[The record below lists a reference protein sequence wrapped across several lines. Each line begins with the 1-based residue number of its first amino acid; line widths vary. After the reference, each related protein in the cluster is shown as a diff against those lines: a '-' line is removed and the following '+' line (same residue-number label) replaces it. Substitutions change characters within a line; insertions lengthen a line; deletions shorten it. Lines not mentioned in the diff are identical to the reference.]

1 VTEGTGHVIDP
12 AGDAR
17 RTLQDA
23 VTSHGPEVLSDATV
37 MDHLCRTQLAA
48 LPGESILIV
57 SAARADVPALLR
69 DAIPQFG
76 NYGAIQ
82 SVASTLAQA
91 SDLDGAASLWV
102 VREFA
107 RALGLIA
114 PGGTQAMP
122 RPAPGGTGAEA
133 SGGAVAAGA
142 AGAGAAVTAGMG
154 AGPGGTGAASG
165 GGIGVPGGP
174 ELAPGMAGGPQP
186 GMAGGPQPGMGGGPQ
201 PGMGGGPEPGMAGG
215 PQPGMGGAPQ
225 PAGGPAARGSSG
237 SKLFTRNTV
246 GIAAAIALVAGY
258 LGVAAVAHLSPFPA
272 KTVAATSSQS
282 ASTGPS
288 TSPATTPATT
298 PATSPAAS
306 PTSDYEVLLSKIP
319 AAVQGRDNC
328 HLTGT
333 QYGATAVSQCSR
345 LNFPA
350 GTIIYYLYPSQAALS
365 AGLRTFL
372 AGVHFHKQRE
382 CTTGND
388 FTDFLTE
395 CQTEFHNQT
404 PFMTGSIAEYTSTS
418 NAPIIAST
426 DNQQNVMA
434 VLVGTNPG
442 DLLSYWKQLT
452 WIKD

>member
-1 VTEGTGHVIDP
+1 MGRSFVTEGTGHVIDP

-17 RTLQDA
+17 RVLQDA
-23 VTSHGPEVLSDATV
+23 VASHGPEVLSDATV
-37 MDHLCRTQLAA
+37 MDHLSRTQLAA

-82 SVASTLAQA
+82 SVATTLAQA

-114 PGGTQAMP
+114 PGGTQSMP
-122 RPAPGGTGAEA
+122 RPAPAGPGAEA
-133 SGGAVAAGA
+133 PRGAVATGEVGAAAAATAGMS
-142 AGAGAAVTAGMG
+142 AGAG
-154 AGPGGTGAASG
+154 GT
-165 GGIGVPGGP
+165 GVPGGP

-201 PGMGGGPEPGMAGG
+201 PGMAGG
-215 PQPGMGGAPQ
+215 PQ
-225 PAGGPAARGSSG
+225 PAGGPPARGSSG

-288 TSPATTPATT
+288 TSPATTPATS

-345 LNFPA
+345 LNLPA

-365 AGLRTFL
+365 AGLSTFL
-372 AGVHFHKQRE
+372 TGVHFKKQRE

-395 CQTEFHNQT
+395 CRTEFHNQT

-426 DNQQNVMA
+426 DNQQHVMA

-452 WIKD
+452 WIKA

>member
-1 VTEGTGHVIDP
+1 MTEGTGHVIDP

-17 RTLQDA
+17 RALQDA

-37 MDHLCRTQLAA
+37 MDHLCRTQLTA
-48 LPGESILIV
+48 LPGECILIV
-57 SAARADVPALLR
+57 SAARANVPALLS

-82 SVASTLAQA
+82 SVATTLAQA

-114 PGGTQAMP
+114 PGGTQSMP

-133 SGGAVAAGA
+133 PGGAVATGEV
-142 AGAGAAVTAGMG
+142 GAGAAATAGMSAG
-154 AGPGGTGAASG
+154 AGGTGAGSG
-165 GGIGVPGGP
+165 GGTGVPGGP
-174 ELAPGMAGGPQP
+174 ELAPGMAGPPPGMAGPPPGMAGGPQPGMAAGPQP
-186 GMAGGPQPGMGGGPQ
+186 GMAGGPQPGMGGGP
-201 PGMGGGPEPGMAGG
+201 AG
-215 PQPGMGGAPQ
+215 
-225 PAGGPAARGSSG
+225 RGSSG
-237 SKLFTRNTV
+237 SKLFNRNTV

-272 KTVAATSSQS
+272 KAVAATSSQS

-288 TSPATTPATT
+288 TSPATTPAT
-298 PATSPAAS
+298 SPDASPDAS
-306 PTSDYEVLLSKIP
+306 PTSDYDVLLSKIP

-328 HLTGT
+328 HLAGT
-333 QYGATAVSQCSR
+333 QCGATAVSQCSR
-345 LNFPA
+345 LNLPA
-350 GTIIYYLYPSQAALS
+350 GTIIYYLYRSPAALAS
-365 AGLRTFL
+365 
-372 AGVHFHKQRE
+372 GVSSLLSGNHFHKNRE

-388 FTDFLTE
+388 FTDFLVE
-395 CQTEFHNQT
+395 CQTDFHNQT
-404 PFMTGSIAEYTSTS
+404 PFMTGSIAEYSSTS
-418 NAPIIAST
+418 NAPIIVSS

-434 VLVGTNPG
+434 VLIGTNPG
-442 DLLSYWKQLT
+442 ELLSYWKQLT

>member
-23 VTSHGPEVLSDATV
+23 VTSHGPEVLSDPTV
-37 MDHLCRTQLAA
+37 MEHLCRTQLAA

-82 SVASTLAQA
+82 SVGTTLAQA

-114 PGGTQAMP
+114 PGGTQSMP
-122 RPAPGGTGAEA
+122 RPAPDGTGAEA
-133 SGGAVAAGA
+133 PGVAVATGEIGAPAAATAGLS
-142 AGAGAAVTAGMG
+142 AGAGG
-154 AGPGGTGAASG
+154 AGGAGAGSG
-165 GGIGVPGGP
+165 GGTGVPGGP

-186 GMAGGPQPGMGGGPQ
+186 GMGGGPQ
-201 PGMGGGPEPGMAGG
+201 PGM
-215 PQPGMGGAPQ
+215 
-225 PAGGPAARGSSG
+225 AGGPAARGSSG

-282 ASTGPS
+282 GSTGPS

-298 PATSPAAS
+298 PATSPAGSPDAS

-319 AAVQGRDNC
+319 AAIQGRDNC

-345 LNFPA
+345 LSLPA

-365 AGLRTFL
+365 AGLSTFL
-372 AGVHFHKQRE
+372 ASVHFHKQRE

-395 CQTEFHNQT
+395 CRTQFHNQT
-404 PFMTGSIAEYTSTS
+404 PFMTGNIAEYTSTS
-418 NAPIIAST
+418 NDPIITST

>member
-1 VTEGTGHVIDP
+1 MGRSFVTEGTGHVIDP

-17 RTLQDA
+17 RVLQDA
-23 VTSHGPEVLSDATV
+23 VASHGPEVLSDATV
-37 MDHLCRTQLAA
+37 MDHLSRTQLAA

-82 SVASTLAQA
+82 SVATTLAQA

-114 PGGTQAMP
+114 PGGTQSMP
-122 RPAPGGTGAEA
+122 RPAPAGPGAEA
-133 SGGAVAAGA
+133 PRGAVATGEVGAAAAATAGMS
-142 AGAGAAVTAGMG
+142 AGAG
-154 AGPGGTGAASG
+154 GT
-165 GGIGVPGGP
+165 GVPGGP

-201 PGMGGGPEPGMAGG
+201 PGMAGG
-215 PQPGMGGAPQ
+215 PQ
-225 PAGGPAARGSSG
+225 PAGGPPARGSSG

-288 TSPATTPATT
+288 TSPSTSPATT

-345 LNFPA
+345 LNLPA

-365 AGLRTFL
+365 AGLSTFL
-372 AGVHFHKQRE
+372 TGVHFKKQRE

-395 CQTEFHNQT
+395 CRTEFHNQT

-426 DNQQNVMA
+426 DNQQHVMA

>member
-1 VTEGTGHVIDP
+1 MTEGTGHVIDP

-17 RTLQDA
+17 RVLQEA
-23 VTSHGPEVLSDATV
+23 VASHGPEVLSDATV
-37 MDHLCRTQLAA
+37 MDHLSRTQLAA

-82 SVASTLAQA
+82 SVGTTLAQA

-114 PGGTQAMP
+114 PGGTQSMP
-122 RPAPGGTGAEA
+122 RPAPDGTGAE
-133 SGGAVAAGA
+133 GAVATGE
-142 AGAGAAVTAGMG
+142 AGAGAAVTAGMSAG
-154 AGPGGTGAASG
+154 AGGTGAGSG
-165 GGIGVPGGP
+165 GGTGVPGGP

-186 GMAGGPQPGMGGGPQ
+186 GMGGGSQPGMGAGPQPGM
-201 PGMGGGPEPGMAGG
+201 
-215 PQPGMGGAPQ
+215 
-225 PAGGPAARGSSG
+225 AGGPAARGSSG

-288 TSPATTPATT
+288 TNPATTPATT
-298 PATSPAAS
+298 PATSPAGSPDAS

-319 AAVQGRDNC
+319 AAIQGRDNC

-345 LNFPA
+345 LTLPA

-365 AGLRTFL
+365 AGLGTFL
-372 AGVHFHKQRE
+372 ASVHFHKQRE
-382 CTTGND
+382 CTTGNN

-395 CQTEFHNQT
+395 CRTAFHNQT

-418 NAPIIAST
+418 NDPIIAST

>member
-17 RTLQDA
+17 RVLQDA
-23 VTSHGPEVLSDATV
+23 VASHGPEVLSDATV
-37 MDHLCRTQLAA
+37 MDHLSRTQLAA

-82 SVASTLAQA
+82 SVATTLAQA

-114 PGGTQAMP
+114 PGGTQSMP
-122 RPAPGGTGAEA
+122 RPAPAGPGAEVPR
-133 SGGAVAAGA
+133 GAVAPGEVGAAAAATAGMS
-142 AGAGAAVTAGMG
+142 AGAG
-154 AGPGGTGAASG
+154 GT
-165 GGIGVPGGP
+165 GVPGGP
-174 ELAPGMAGGPQP
+174 ELAPGMAGGPQPRMAGGPQP

-201 PGMGGGPEPGMAGG
+201 PGMGGGPQPGMAGG
-215 PQPGMGGAPQ
+215 PQPGMAGGPQ

-258 LGVAAVAHLSPFPA
+258 LGVAAVAHLTPFPA
-272 KTVAATSSQS
+272 KTVAATSSQPP
-282 ASTGPS
+282 STGPS
-288 TSPATTPATT
+288 TSPATS
-298 PATSPAAS
+298 PATSPDASPDAS
-306 PTSDYEVLLSKIP
+306 PTSDYDVLLSKIP
-319 AAVQGRDNC
+319 TAIQGRDNC
-328 HLTGT
+328 HLAGT
-333 QYGATAVSQCSR
+333 QFGATAVSQCSR
-345 LNFPA
+345 LNLPA
-350 GTIIYYLYPSQAALS
+350 GTIIYYSYPSPAALAS
-365 AGLRTFL
+365 
-372 AGVHFHKQRE
+372 GVSKLLNDNHFRKSRE

-388 FTDFLTE
+388 FTDFLVE
-395 CQTEFHNQT
+395 CQTNFHNQT
-404 PFMTGSIAEYTSTS
+404 PFMTGTIAEYSSTS
-418 NAPIIAST
+418 NAPIIVTS

-442 DLLSYWKQLT
+442 ELLSYWKKLT

>member
-17 RTLQDA
+17 RALQDA
-23 VTSHGPEVLSDATV
+23 VTTHGPEVLSDATV
-37 MDHLCRTQLAA
+37 MDHLCRTQLTA
-48 LPGESILIV
+48 LPGECILIV
-57 SAARADVPALLR
+57 SAARSDVPALLR
-69 DAIPQFG
+69 DVIPQYG

-82 SVASTLAQA
+82 SVATTLAQA

-114 PGGTQAMP
+114 PGGTQSMP
-122 RPAPGGTGAEA
+122 RPAPGGTGA
-133 SGGAVAAGA
+133 GATGAGAAGA
-142 AGAGAAVTAGMG
+142 AGAAGVAAAAATGEMG
-154 AGPGGTGAASG
+154 AGGTGTGSG
-165 GGIGVPGGP
+165 GGTGVPGGP
-174 ELAPGMAGGPQP
+174 ELAPGMAGGPPPGMAGPPPGMAGGPQPGMAAGPQP
-186 GMAGGPQPGMGGGPQ
+186 GMAGGPQPGMGGGP
-201 PGMGGGPEPGMAGG
+201 AG
-215 PQPGMGGAPQ
+215 
-225 PAGGPAARGSSG
+225 RGSSG
-237 SKLFTRNTV
+237 SKLFNRNTV

-272 KTVAATSSQS
+272 KAVAATSSQS

-288 TSPATTPATT
+288 TSPATTPAT
-298 PATSPAAS
+298 SPDASPDAS
-306 PTSDYEVLLSKIP
+306 PTSDYDALLSKIP

-328 HLTGT
+328 HLAGT

-345 LNFPA
+345 LNLPA
-350 GTIIYYLYPSQAALS
+350 GTIIYYLYRSPAALAS
-365 AGLRTFL
+365 
-372 AGVHFHKQRE
+372 GVSSLLSGNHFHKNRE

-395 CQTEFHNQT
+395 CQTQFHNQT

-418 NAPIIAST
+418 NDPIIAST

>member
-1 VTEGTGHVIDP
+1 
-12 AGDAR
+12 
-17 RTLQDA
+17 
-23 VTSHGPEVLSDATV
+23 V
-37 MDHLCRTQLAA
+37 MDHLCRTQLTA
-48 LPGESILIV
+48 LPGECILIV

-76 NYGAIQ
+76 TYGAIQ

-114 PGGTQAMP
+114 PGGTQSMP
-122 RPAPGGTGAEA
+122 RPAPAGTGAEA
-133 SGGAVAAGA
+133 PGGAVTTGEAGA
-142 AGAGAAVTAGMG
+142 AAAATAGMSAG
-154 AGPGGTGAASG
+154 AGGTDAGRG
-165 GGIGVPGGP
+165 GGAGVPGGP
-174 ELAPGMAGGPQP
+174 ELSP

-201 PGMGGGPEPGMAGG
+201 P
-215 PQPGMGGAPQ
+215 
-225 PAGGPAARGSSG
+225 AGGPAPRGSSG

-272 KTVAATSSQS
+272 RTVAATSSQS

-288 TSPATTPATT
+288 TSPATAPATTPATT

-306 PTSDYEVLLSKIP
+306 PTSDYQVLLSKIP
-319 AAVQGRDNC
+319 TAVQGRDNC

-345 LNFPA
+345 LTLPA

-365 AGLRTFL
+365 AGLSTFL
-372 AGVHFHKQRE
+372 NSVHFKKQRE

-395 CQTEFHNQT
+395 CQTQFHNQT

-418 NAPIIAST
+418 NDPIIAST

>member
-1 VTEGTGHVIDP
+1 MTEGTGHVIDP

-17 RTLQDA
+17 RALQDA

-37 MDHLCRTQLAA
+37 MDHLCRTQLTA
-48 LPGESILIV
+48 LPGECILIV
-57 SAARADVPALLR
+57 SAARANVPALLS

-82 SVASTLAQA
+82 SVATTLAQA

-114 PGGTQAMP
+114 PGGTQSMP

-133 SGGAVAAGA
+133 PGGAVATGEV
-142 AGAGAAVTAGMG
+142 GAGAAATAGMSAG
-154 AGPGGTGAASG
+154 AGGTGAGSG
-165 GGIGVPGGP
+165 GGTGVPGGP

-186 GMAGGPQPGMGGGPQ
+186 GM
-201 PGMGGGPEPGMAGG
+201 
-215 PQPGMGGAPQ
+215 
-225 PAGGPAARGSSG
+225 AGGPAARGSSG

-288 TSPATTPATT
+288 TSPATTPVTT

-345 LNFPA
+345 LTLPA
-350 GTIIYYLYPSQAALS
+350 GTIIYYLYPSQAALN
-365 AGLRTFL
+365 AGLSTFL

-395 CQTEFHNQT
+395 CRTEFHNQT

>member
-1 VTEGTGHVIDP
+1 MTEGTGHVIDP

-37 MDHLCRTQLAA
+37 MDHLCRTQLTA
-48 LPGESILIV
+48 LPGECILIV
-57 SAARADVPALLR
+57 SAARSDVPALLR
-69 DAIPQFG
+69 DAIPQYG

-82 SVASTLAQA
+82 SVGTTLAQA

-114 PGGTQAMP
+114 PGGTQSMP
-122 RPAPGGTGAEA
+122 RPAPDGTGSEA
-133 SGGAVAAGA
+133 PGAAVATREVGAGA
-142 AGAGAAVTAGMG
+142 AATAGISAGAGAG
-154 AGPGGTGAASG
+154 SG
-165 GGIGVPGGP
+165 GGTGVPGGP

-186 GMAGGPQPGMGGGPQ
+186 GMGGGPQPGMAGGQQPGTGGGPQ
-201 PGMGGGPEPGMAGG
+201 PGMGGG
-215 PQPGMGGAPQ
+215 PQ

-345 LNFPA
+345 LTLPA

-365 AGLRTFL
+365 AGLSTFL
-372 AGVHFHKQRE
+372 ASVHFHKQRE

-395 CQTEFHNQT
+395 CQTAFHNQT
-404 PFMTGSIAEYTSTS
+404 PFMTGSIAEYSSTS
-418 NAPIIAST
+418 NAPIIVTS

>member
-1 VTEGTGHVIDP
+1 MTEGTGHVIDP

-17 RTLQDA
+17 RALQDA

-37 MDHLCRTQLAA
+37 MDHLCRTQLTA
-48 LPGESILIV
+48 LPGECILIV
-57 SAARADVPALLR
+57 SAARANVPALLS

-82 SVASTLAQA
+82 SVATTLAQA

-114 PGGTQAMP
+114 PGGTQSMP

-133 SGGAVAAGA
+133 PGGAVATGEV
-142 AGAGAAVTAGMG
+142 GAGAAATAGMSAG
-154 AGPGGTGAASG
+154 AGGTGAGSG
-165 GGIGVPGGP
+165 GGTGVPGGP

-186 GMAGGPQPGMGGGPQ
+186 GMGGGPQ
-201 PGMGGGPEPGMAGG
+201 PGM
-215 PQPGMGGAPQ
+215 
-225 PAGGPAARGSSG
+225 AGGPAARGSSG
-237 SKLFTRNTV
+237 STLFTRNTV

-272 KTVAATSSQS
+272 KAVAATSSQS

-288 TSPATTPATT
+288 TSPATTPAT
-298 PATSPAAS
+298 SPDASPDAS
-306 PTSDYEVLLSKIP
+306 PTSDYDVLLSKIP
-319 AAVQGRDNC
+319 AAIQGRDNC
-328 HLTGT
+328 HLAGT
-333 QYGATAVSQCSR
+333 QFGATAVSQCSR
-345 LNFPA
+345 LSLPA
-350 GTIIYYLYPSQAALS
+350 GTIIYYLYPSPAALN
-365 AGLRTFL
+365 AGLSTFL

-395 CQTEFHNQT
+395 CRTEFHNQT

-442 DLLSYWKQLT
+442 ELLSYWKQLT

>member
-1 VTEGTGHVIDP
+1 MTEGTGHVIDP

-17 RTLQDA
+17 RALQDA

-82 SVASTLAQA
+82 SVATTLAQA

-114 PGGTQAMP
+114 PGGTQSMP
-122 RPAPGGTGAEA
+122 RPGPGGTGAEA
-133 SGGAVAAGA
+133 PGAAVATGEI
-142 AGAGAAVTAGMG
+142 GAGAAVTAGMSAGATGMSAGAAG
-154 AGPGGTGAASG
+154 AGAGTGGGTGG
-165 GGIGVPGGP
+165 PGGP
-174 ELAPGMAGGPQP
+174 EL
-186 GMAGGPQPGMGGGPQ
+186 AGGPQPGMGGGPQ
-201 PGMGGGPEPGMAGG
+201 PGMGGG
-215 PQPGMGGAPQ
+215 PQ

-288 TSPATTPATT
+288 TNPATTPATT

-319 AAVQGRDNC
+319 AAIQGRDNC

-345 LNFPA
+345 LSLPA

-365 AGLRTFL
+365 AGLSTFL
-372 AGVHFHKQRE
+372 TSVHFHKQRE

-395 CQTEFHNQT
+395 CRTEFHNQT

-418 NAPIIAST
+418 NDPIIAST